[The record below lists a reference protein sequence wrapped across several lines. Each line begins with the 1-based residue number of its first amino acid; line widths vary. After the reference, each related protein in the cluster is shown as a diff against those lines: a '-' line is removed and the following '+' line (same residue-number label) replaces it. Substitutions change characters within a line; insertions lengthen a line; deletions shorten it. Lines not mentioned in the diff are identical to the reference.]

1 MQNYA
6 QKLMTLRKTELFSP
20 NLSVI
25 FGTVQNLAKT
35 IQNQRSIRI
44 GMWPTISSEQPEI
57 ALGFSTVLALL
68 LEQWQEIMVYRLFA
82 RLDGD
87 PSAYQWDLSHSQF
100 GVDDWHI
107 ESLDD
112 NVGLWSRLN
121 QGEDGWNFEIDLE
134 NDLGNSEEIVTFSY
148 TAPTL
153 VEILNW
159 LPEAATQIA
168 GELGAELRSPVYNQ
182 YQAVTNE
189 LPEALLR
196 DLTQWE
202 LALNFHL
209 WGKPVDFEQQLD
221 QILTHHWDTSSD
233 FAMWT
238 IVQSVA
244 RGLLPGFISSD
255 LSLSDAYDRLLRLFS
270 GTIAATIFADALY
283 ATGASQ
289 LAIDLL
295 EETLLTRADDS
306 QIWLMLTNLYR
317 TRGDLQGAVDAF
329 QRAFDAGVD
338 HANLY
343 VQYGQLLPLMDLNG
357 WKIEEFI
364 LIDPDDYTDHYIT
377 WEAIAAYEQ
386 AIVLT
391 KESQPNLLTAQL
403 LLLAEVDM
411 PLFWGKFQTLVNSD
425 PTGEQ
430 IRLVTD
436 SLMNVDEIEPALEIL
451 ENAVDQHPKRPDL
464 RLSLAVSYIFADEHD
479 AALEQLE
486 AARHLTE
493 DLTIYT
499 DIEHLT
505 LMAEDPEFE
514 QVFGEITD
522 KVNAGGRL
530 SKFDLEFLEDV
541 IADAP
546 HYIDAYILLARGF
559 LNGNSHEAAIQHLL
573 DAVAFFPEDPDVLD
587 NLGRALWLS
596 GQQELAFTYLKK
608 GLTVAPMHLPL
619 LTFIARCLFENNE
632 HDAAREYL
640 KRAEALSPRH
650 PELVKVR
657 QFIANQL
664 QDEE

>member
-1 MQNYA
+1 MQAYA
-6 QKLMTLRKTELFSP
+6 QKLMTLRKTELFTANP
-20 NLSVI
+20 TVI
-25 FGTVQNLAKT
+25 FGSVANLAKT
-35 IQNQRSIRI
+35 IQSQRSIRI
-44 GMWPTISSEQPEI
+44 GMWPTISAEQTEV

-82 RLDGD
+82 RLEGD
-87 PSAYQWDLSHSQF
+87 PSTYQWDQSQSQF

-121 QGEDGWNFEIDLE
+121 RVGEEWVFEIDLE
-134 NDLGNSEEIVTFSY
+134 NDLGNSEEIITFSC

-182 YQAVTNE
+182 YQAITAD

-209 WGKPVDFEQQLD
+209 WGKPFNLEDSFNQTLAP
-221 QILTHHWDTSSD
+221 HWGNAPSD

-244 RGLLPGFISSD
+244 RGMLPGFRFD
-255 LSLSDAYDRLLRLFS
+255 GLSLPYGRLAILFS
-270 GTIAATIFADALY
+270 GTSAAAIFADALY
-283 ATGASQ
+283 AAGDSQ
-289 LAIDLL
+289 AAIDLL
-295 EETLLTRADDS
+295 EETLLARSDDS

-317 TRGDLQGAVDAF
+317 TRGDLSSAVDAF
-329 QRAFDAGVD
+329 QRAFDIGVD
-338 HANLY
+338 HPNLY
-343 VQYGQLLPLMDLNG
+343 VQYGQLLPLMDASG

-364 LIDPDDYTDHYIT
+364 LIDPDDYPDHYVT

-386 AIVLT
+386 AIALT
-391 KESQPNLLTAQL
+391 KESKPSLLTAQL

-411 PLFWGKFQTLVNSD
+411 PLFWGKFQTLVD
-425 PTGEQ
+425 TDTAGEQ
-430 IRLVTD
+430 LRIVTD
-436 SLMNVDEIEPALEIL
+436 SLINIDDIEPALDIL
-451 ENAVDQHPKRPDL
+451 EAAVEQNPERYDL
-464 RLSLAVSYIFADEHD
+464 RLSLAAAYVFADEHD
-479 AALEQLE
+479 AALEELD
-486 AARHLTE
+486 AARNLTE
-493 DLTIYT
+493 NPTVYT

-505 LMAEDPEFE
+505 LIAEDPEFE
-514 QVFGEITD
+514 ETFGEITD

-530 SKFDLEFLEDV
+530 NKSDLEFLEDV
-541 IADAP
+541 ISDAP
-546 HYIDAYILLARGF
+546 HYVEAYILLARGF
-559 LNGNSHEAAIQHLL
+559 LNGNSHESAIQYLL
-573 DAVAFFPEDPDVLD
+573 DAVAIFPEDPDILN

-608 GLTVAPMHLPL
+608 GLNVAPMHISL
-619 LTFIARCLFENNE
+619 LTFTAQCLFENDE
-632 HDAAREYL
+632 RDAAREYL
-640 KRAEALSPRH
+640 KRAEAIAPRD

-657 QFIANQL
+657 QFIARRF